1 MKIFSHYLVFLP
13 YEYVQVLNMSQRQ
26 DGFSPVLTYI
36 SCLPNVVFRVFHITR
51 STRGFSTLF
60 TLLWFLFPLVYLT
73 RTVTPKGHY
82 CLLSQAVYSENHVM
96 HLKLTKRPGGLPTFL
111 MFIQVFCI
119 FWTFISFVY
128 YKSSLRDSHLWVY
141 RLLLGQITL
150 TALPNPGFLPLRES
164 GPSLGIIACS

>member
-1 MKIFSHYLVFLP
+1 MSPEWVHPCLLRESEQMKDFPHCLHLHFLTCVYSFMSSKVIVSNKGFPYCLNTKCFSPLWHHICTQMSIKEMKIFSHYLVFLP

-73 RTVTPKGHY
+73 RTVTPKGIV
-82 CLLSQAVYSENHVM
+82 AVY
-96 HLKLTKRPGGLPTFL
+96 
-111 MFIQVFCI
+111 C
-119 FWTFISFVY
+119 
-128 YKSSLRDSHLWVY
+128 
-141 RLLLGQITL
+141 
-150 TALPNPGFLPLRES
+150 
-164 GPSLGIIACS
+164 